1 MQSTTGHL
9 DNGESTSP
17 YFEGPFWTLFNALPV
32 GAVLFDPKN
41 DGFLE
46 FNDAACRQLGYT
58 REEFARLRVGDV
70 DAVRTGAE
78 IQAARQQLLP
88 GTAPQQFQTRQRAA
102 DGSLRQVDVTLQ
114 WLNIN
119 GRDLGYAVWHDVTE
133 RERALGAVRARE
145 ADLARVQRIGRIGG
159 FEVDLQSGF
168 SSHRSPEYLKLYG
181 LPQEA
186 ADEPHEAWVRRLHPD
201 DRERMDRTFR
211 ETISGG
217 ASDYAAEY
225 RIVAPDGQTRWIS
238 AIGEIER
245 DPDGRPVRMIGAHI
259 DVTALRQAESNL
271 AAHASRLEEADRR
284 KDEFLAMLGH
294 ELRNPLAPIL
304 AVSEM
309 LQLRHAEFDPGT
321 RHAHQVIDRQ
331 ARHLRVLVDE
341 LLDVARITTGR
352 ITLRKE
358 VVPVRSILAAAQEQA
373 QELIARRAHRF
384 RPDTAGLPQGVCVE
398 GDPARLIQ
406 VVSNLLSNAGKY
418 TEPGGD
424 IDMTVAFDD
433 KEVHISVQDSGIGI
447 ASEML
452 PRIFDRFAQFD
463 RNAESSR
470 HGLGI
475 GLTLAQRLVALHGG
489 RITAHS
495 EGPGKG
501 SLFTVSLPR
510 HEGVVPASTDAS
522 PASRRPGNFHTGRR
536 VLIVDDN
543 VDAAESLGMLLTM
556 EGHEVHVV
564 HEGSA
569 VLSQARA
576 FRPDVAL
583 LDLGLPGRDG
593 FEVARDLREAPDQAG
608 VMLIAVT
615 GYGQEEDRRKTSDAG
630 FAFHLIKPVDVA
642 ELLGLLGGGRSA

>member
-1 MQSTTGHL
+1 MEQRILIYAPAGQ
-9 DNGESTSP
+9 
-17 YFEGPFWTLFNALPV
+17 
-32 GAVLFDPKN
+32 
-41 DGFLE
+41 
-46 FNDAACRQLGYT
+46 DAALAGTVLAGSAIASHACRSPGELAEQLALGAGGVLT
-58 REEFARLRVGDV
+58 V
-70 DAVRTGAE
+70 DEALHAGVYSVLDAY
-78 IQAARQQLLP
+78 ARQQPDWSDLPIILLTQA
-88 GTAPQQFQTRQRAA
+88 GL
-102 DGSLRQVDVTLQ
+102 DSL
-114 WLNIN
+114 
-119 GRDLGYAVWHDVTE
+119 
-133 RERALGAVRARE
+133 
-145 ADLARVQRIGRIGG
+145 
-159 FEVDLQSGF
+159 
-168 SSHRSPEYLKLYG
+168 P
-181 LPQEA
+181 
-186 ADEPHEAWVRRLHPD
+186 
-201 DRERMDRTFR
+201 
-211 ETISGG
+211 
-217 ASDYAAEY
+217 
-225 RIVAPDGQTRWIS
+225 
-238 AIGEIER
+238 
-245 DPDGRPVRMIGAHI
+245 
-259 DVTALRQAESNL
+259 LRQAIATLGNL
-271 AAHASRLEEADRR
+271 TLLERPVHILTLITSAHAMLRARQRQYQVRETQRR
-284 KDEFLAMLGH
+284 KDEFLASLGH

-331 ARHLRVLVDE
+331 ARHLQVLVDE

-384 RPDTAGLPQGVCVE
+384 RPDTAGLPQWLCVE

-418 TEPGGD
+418 TEPDGD
-424 IDMTVAFDD
+424 IDMTVTFNDTELCIA
-433 KEVHISVQDSGIGI
+433 VQDSGIGI

-501 SLFTVSLPR
+501 SLFTVTLPR
-510 HEGVVPASTDAS
+510 HDGAVPASTDAS
-522 PASRRPGNFHTGRR
+522 PASRRHSNLHTGRR

-556 EGHEVHVV
+556 KGHEVHVV

-569 VLSQARA
+569 VLSQART

-593 FEVARDLREAPDQAG
+593 FEVARDLREAPDLAG

-642 ELLGLLGGGRSA
+642 ELLGLLSGGRSA